1 MSDVQHVLIK
11 HLLTYQLSLL
21 LSPHFNHAPFLSP
34 SPLPRNIPALY
45 GGQMMVVRVRWTQ
58 TWSQVLLL
66 TGWVWEEG
74 EAQFLIRWGEVPPTT
89 WAVMGT

>member
-1 MSDVQHVLIK
+1 
-11 HLLTYQLSLL
+11 
-21 LSPHFNHAPFLSP
+21 
-34 SPLPRNIPALY
+34 
-45 GGQMMVVRVRWTQ
+45 MMVVRVRWTQ